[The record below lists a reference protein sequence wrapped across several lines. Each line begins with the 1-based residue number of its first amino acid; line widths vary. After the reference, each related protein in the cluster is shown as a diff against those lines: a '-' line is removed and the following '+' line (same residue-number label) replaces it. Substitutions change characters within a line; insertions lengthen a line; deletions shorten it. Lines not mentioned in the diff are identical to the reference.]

1 MGGHNCLCT
10 RLPSVHRPAAGE
22 RHRQDTTL
30 NRGGSEN
37 AGGQRGRHL
46 QEDHS
51 SDELAG
57 TCSRH
62 FPCVLAYGGVLCYAT
77 AFGRKFHRHVGFAG
91 RTADFRQ
98 QRLAVRGSHS
108 HRANRRHLDRQFT
121 PPSCPGTPV
130 PSLDGAE
137 EQMMQ
142 RIGRTGALSLYPLT
156 VVLMVFILAPLAVP
170 IAISF
175 SDSILVSFPPKGFTL
190 KWYAKVLT
198 DDEFLSTFA
207 FSLKLAAIVTL
218 LTLALGIPCA
228 IGLTRFEFPGRQ
240 ACLGLVLSPLIFP
253 VIVSGV
259 ALLQFVSRAGSDN
272 AFLHLIAG

>member
-1 MGGHNCLCT
+1 
-10 RLPSVHRPAAGE
+10 
-22 RHRQDTTL
+22 
-30 NRGGSEN
+30 
-37 AGGQRGRHL
+37 
-46 QEDHS
+46 
-51 SDELAG
+51 
-57 TCSRH
+57 
-62 FPCVLAYGGVLCYAT
+62 
-77 AFGRKFHRHVGFAG
+77 
-91 RTADFRQ
+91 
-98 QRLAVRGSHS
+98 
-108 HRANRRHLDRQFT
+108 
-121 PPSCPGTPV
+121 
-130 PSLDGAE
+130 
-137 EQMMQ
+137 MQ

-272 AFLHLIAG
+272 AFLHLIAGHSAICLPYVVRTTSAALLLARKSIEEAARTLGANSLIVFWRVTLPQIRGGILAGAVFAFVTSFDDYTVSMWLADARNFTLPLQVYVFIERVFDPSVAAISALMILFSILLLLLLERAVGLNIHKIMAG